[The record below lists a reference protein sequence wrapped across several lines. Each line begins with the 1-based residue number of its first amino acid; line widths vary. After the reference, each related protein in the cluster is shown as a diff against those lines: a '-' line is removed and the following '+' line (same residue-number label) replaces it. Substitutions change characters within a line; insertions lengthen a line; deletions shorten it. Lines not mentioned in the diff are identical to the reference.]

1 MSDLQRQRLVRWLMR
16 EYQIFA
22 VITVVN
28 FLIFVAVAWYL
39 GGDAVNGKME
49 RGRYYLFGVRGEN
62 GWKVYTEVSEPVF
75 TYSKWHA
82 YSIFL
87 TWPLLMAGGIVSHL
101 LKKRSHAHA

>member
-62 GWKVYTEVSEPVF
+62 GWEVYTEVSDAGF
-75 TYSKWHA
+75 TYSKGHA

-87 TWPLLMAGGIVSHL
+87 KLPLLNAGGL
-101 LKKRSHAHA
+101 LGHVLRR